1 MASSLKLA
9 ETPDQLVSHDRNTAT
24 MAAGWGQRPRV
35 HERAELAR
43 LGWRP
48 WARYFLMITPQEYEA
63 IKGEF
68 HLTDDD
74 TGIGMFANAG
84 QLRAPGFN
92 APSLSSGASTSAAVL
107 GLVRSPLF

>member
-9 ETPDQLVSHDRNTAT
+9 ETPDQLASHDRNTAT

-74 TGIGMFANAG
+74 TGIGQFANAG
-84 QLRAPGFN
+84 QH
-92 APSLSSGASTSAAVL
+92 PSLSSGASTSAAVL